1 MTEKTDV
8 ITAADAERAG
18 SGAGLLA
25 VAALSVIALLG
36 VFLTAHAVNGA
47 FQLFG
52 SLLAIFGILMLF
64 RVIAVLIP
72 SQH

>member
-1 MTEKTDV
+1 MTEETDV
-8 ITAADAERAG
+8 IDAEQAG
-18 SGAGLLA
+18 SGAGLFA
-25 VAALSVIALLG
+25 VFALSIIALLG

-52 SLLAIFGILMLF
+52 SLLAIFGVLMLF

>member
-8 ITAADAERAG
+8 IDAEQAG

-25 VAALSVIALLG
+25 VFALSIIALLG

-52 SLLAIFGILMLF
+52 GLLATFGILMLF

>member
-1 MTEKTDV
+1 MTENTNV
-8 ITAADAERAG
+8 IAAVDAERAG
-18 SGAGLLA
+18 SGAGLFA
-25 VAALSVIALLG
+25 VFALSIFALLG

-52 SLLAIFGILMLF
+52 GLLAVFSILMLF
-64 RVIAVLIP
+64 RVIALLTP

>member
-1 MTEKTDV
+1 MTEKTNV
-8 ITAADAERAG
+8 VTAANAEQAG
-18 SGAGLLA
+18 SGAGLFA
-25 VAALSVIALLG
+25 VLALSIIALMG
-36 VFLTAHAVNGA
+36 VFLTAHAVSGG

-64 RVIAVLIP
+64 RIIAVLIP

>member
-1 MTEKTDV
+1 MTEKIDV
-8 ITAADAERAG
+8 IAEADAEQAG
-18 SGAGLLA
+18 SGAGLFAIL
-25 VAALSVIALLG
+25 VLSIIALLG
-36 VFLTAHAVNGA
+36 VFLTAHASNGG

-52 SLLAIFGILMLF
+52 GLLASFAILMLF